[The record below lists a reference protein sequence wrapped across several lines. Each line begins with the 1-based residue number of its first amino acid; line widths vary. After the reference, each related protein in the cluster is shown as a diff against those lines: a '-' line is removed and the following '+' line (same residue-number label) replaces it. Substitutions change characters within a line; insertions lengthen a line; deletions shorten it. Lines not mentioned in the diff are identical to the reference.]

1 MTNEN
6 KNPSTG
12 VKGPVI
18 TVRLDADQMVKLAN
32 MVAKRMEEKKTPP
45 AATEGV
51 REVFVKCPT
60 CGRPVL
66 STDNYCGR
74 CGGPVKD
81 IQKGLF
87 RT

>member
-1 MTNEN
+1 MTAEN

-18 TVRLDADQMVKLAN
+18 TVRLDADKMVKLAN

-74 CGGPVKD
+74 CGGPVAVLSSSLRK
-81 IQKGLF
+81 
-87 RT
+87 